1 VKRMG
6 GLAGFRKG
14 LAALLS
20 VSGVLFGCAA
30 VLHAMDLK
38 GVSFPNQLA
47 VGGETCRL
55 AGVGVHKKFFMDIYY
70 AGLYMK
76 TPVRDPEAVIQSGE
90 PKAVVLHVVYKQVDP
105 DKWVDG
111 WREGFSKKVP
121 DASPELKK
129 KMERFTA
136 FFDQPVKKG
145 EEIRIAYE
153 PGVGTTVVIAGTE
166 KGTVS
171 GDDFMKALWRICLGR
186 HAASADLTKGMGGL

>member
-1 VKRMG
+1 MKRMG
-6 GLAGFRKG
+6 RFAGFRKRR
-14 LAALLS
+14 AALLS
-20 VSGVLFGCAA
+20 VLVVLFGCAA
-30 VLHAMDLK
+30 VLHAMDFK

-90 PKAVVLHVVYKQVDP
+90 AKAVVLHVVYKQVDA
-105 DKWVDG
+105 DKWVEG

-186 HAASADLTKGMGGL
+186 HAASADLTKAMRGL